1 MFSPDLPKCY
11 EYFEKELLQ
20 AYDKREAAAITK
32 IVFKHVLKN
41 RLLVG
46 NMHGQTL
53 DLKQLDKIEW
63 IHDGLM
69 EMKPMAYLLGETE
82 FLGLP
87 IKVNKHV
94 LIPRPETEE
103 LVVLTKA
110 LMEEA
115 GLTNGSVL
123 DVGTGSGAIALA
135 LKKEMPM
142 ADVMG
147 VDVSDEI
154 IATCK
159 LNAKLNNLS
168 VFFKT
173 LNILNEEEASSLAM
187 FDVIVSNP
195 PYVLQTEREVMSQN
209 VLDHEPDVALFV
221 DGDNPF
227 LFYDIILNLA
237 KTKLKKG
244 GFVSFEINEFLK
256 DEFEDHL
263 QEQNIT
269 DFEFKKD
276 MSGKWRNLVV
286 INL

>member
-1 MFSPDLPKCY
+1 MFSPDLQKCY

-32 IVFKHVLKN
+32 VVFQHVLKN

-46 NMHGQTL
+46 NFHGQTL
-53 DLKQLDKIEW
+53 DLRQLDKIEW

-69 EMKPMAYLLGETE
+69 EMKPLAYLLGETE
-82 FLGLP
+82 FFGLP
-87 IKVNKHV
+87 IKVNKNV

-115 GLTNGSVL
+115 ALTNGSVL

-227 LFYDIILNLA
+227 LFYDVILNLA
-237 KTKLKKG
+237 KTKLKKD

-263 QEQNIT
+263 IEMGIAN
-269 DFEFKKD
+269 FEFKKD

-286 INL
+286 WY